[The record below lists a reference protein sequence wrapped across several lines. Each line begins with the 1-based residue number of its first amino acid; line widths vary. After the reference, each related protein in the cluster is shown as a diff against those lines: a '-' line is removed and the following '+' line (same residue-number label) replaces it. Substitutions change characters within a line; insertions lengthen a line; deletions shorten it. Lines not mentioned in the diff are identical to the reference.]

1 MSIAYVLNTTPKYFY
16 LLPLHLTLFYRYTSA
31 TKVPFTAYL
40 ATEVPNDRTIQ
51 SIRSMF
57 PSLKILHLTTTD
69 FFESRLETMK
79 RLPLETQIVLP
90 VQDDFLLEARPMD
103 SILKEAI
110 QLFENDTKIDSI
122 RIMPC
127 PGPPPSSPL
136 YIDTTW
142 SILEFS
148 SSMVFTYQATLWKK
162 EAYILFLESI
172 LDKRSSMYGT
182 SLSDTEKTSIAIRAN
197 LAEAQVGQSVLEA
210 LSKERHSFHLCCT
223 REGSQPNAV
232 YLAPWPYRPTA
243 VVKGTLEQ
251 WAMDLARRENCP
263 IEPSL
268 R

>member
-16 LLPLHLTLFYRYTSA
+16 LLPLHLTLFYRYTST
-31 TKVPFTAYL
+31 TKVPFEVYL
-40 ATEVPNDRTIQ
+40 ATECPNDRTIQ
-51 SIRSMF
+51 TIRSMF
-57 PSLKILHLTTTD
+57 PNLTILPLTSGD

-79 RLPLETQIVLP
+79 GLPIETQIVLP

-110 QLFENDTKIDSI
+110 QLFEDHTKIDSI

-136 YIDTTW
+136 YLDTSW

-148 SSMVFTYQATLWKK
+148 TSMVFTYQATLWKK
-162 EAYILFLESI
+162 EAYVLFLESI
-172 LDKRSSMYGT
+172 LEKRSSMYGT
-182 SLSDTEKTSIAIRAN
+182 SLSDSEKTTIAIRAN
-197 LAEAQVGQSVLEA
+197 LAETHVGQSVLEA
-210 LSKERHSFHLCCT
+210 LTKERGSFHLCCT
-223 REGSQPNAV
+223 RWGSQPNAV

-251 WAMDLARRENCP
+251 WAMDLATRESCP